1 MTIGER
7 IAALRKKANL
17 TQDALAKHLGISPQA
32 VSKWEHNQS
41 CPDILL
47 LPELAKILGV
57 TTDELLGGLP
67 TEPVEN
73 PAEEIPEADPPEA
86 EQLGF
91 RVEPVNGNHFDVHI
105 DPPRGA
111 GITMALW
118 VLLTGGLMLA
128 GQLLNRPDM
137 GFWTALMIGGLLV
150 FSLRSMRKRIGFL
163 NTVSFLGGGFLALSN
178 LGLIQLEL
186 NRELVLPLLLVLL
199 GVFLLFKQFRKG
211 KRGRGGIHIT
221 GPNGP
226 YSPEVRVEDG
236 YLCYHN
242 AFGEDHFR
250 VVTPKLEGGEVN
262 VSFGEHTLDFS
273 GVESLGEHC
282 ALELNSAFGEIN
294 LEIPRRYQADIRLS
308 KSFAE
313 YEVNGHPDPEPEG
326 VITINAN
333 LSFGELSLRYI

>member
-105 DPPRGA
+105 DPPRSRA
-111 GITMALW
+111 SRITWKMK
-118 VLLTGGLMLA
+118 
-128 GQLLNRPDM
+128 
-137 GFWTALMIGGLLV
+137 FLV
-150 FSLRSMRKRIGFL
+150 AANVILGTSVSIAIFL
-163 NTVSFLGGGFLALSN
+163 
-178 LGLIQLEL
+178 
-186 NRELVLPLLLVLL
+186 
-199 GVFLLFKQFRKG
+199 
-211 KRGRGGIHIT
+211 
-221 GPNGP
+221 
-226 YSPEVRVEDG
+226 
-236 YLCYHN
+236 
-242 AFGEDHFR
+242 
-250 VVTPKLEGGEVN
+250 
-262 VSFGEHTLDFS
+262 
-273 GVESLGEHC
+273 
-282 ALELNSAFGEIN
+282 
-294 LEIPRRYQADIRLS
+294 IP
-308 KSFAE
+308 
-313 YEVNGHPDPEPEG
+313 
-326 VITINAN
+326 
-333 LSFGELSLRYI
+333 